1 MFDFVCICSYILKH
15 LVWTFFLGVAS
26 TSICH
31 FVNQDPGAQVPTNVT
46 GMLKFVIVGEDT
58 QIDDQD
64 NLALMDAGHE
74 EIYDESN
81 IRPNVEVQT
90 GISEQVGS
98 NGGQEFEVEVEE
110 FIEAEQRKVEGRVT
124 RRSSLMKSMCLES
137 LHNARYLLPIE
148 KEGEF
153 SVSDMVWGKVRSHP
167 WWPGQIF
174 DPSDSSEKAMKHYKK
189 DCHLVAYFGDRTFA
203 WNEESQL
210 KPFRTHFS
218 SIEKQS
224 TSESFQNAVDCA
236 VDEVTRR
243 AEYRENRKHIQTGA
257 NSGKDTNIKN
267 LFVFANSDK
276 QEQIR
281 GRIPTS
287 KTFMFRIKH
296 RRTQK

>member
-1 MFDFVCICSYILKH
+1 
-15 LVWTFFLGVAS
+15 
-26 TSICH
+26 
-31 FVNQDPGAQVPTNVT
+31 
-46 GMLKFVIVGEDT
+46 
-58 QIDDQD
+58 
-64 NLALMDAGHE
+64 MDAGHE

-243 AEYRENRKHIQTGA
+243 AEYGLACSCIP
-257 NSGKDTNIKN
+257 KDTYDSIKFQTVENTGIRSELSARHGVDESLNASSFSPGN
-267 LFVFANSDK
+267 LV
-276 QEQIR
+276 
-281 GRIPTS
+281 
-287 KTFMFRIKH
+287 
-296 RRTQK
+296 